1 MVRRRRAA
9 FLPPNPKTYIV
20 QATKLTSKEVYAYP
34 DGRKETVLR
43 GINLEIRRGEC
54 WGIVSNEP
62 FESELLL
69 EIVGSVRPYGEGRC
83 ILVER
88 GMMRRKRAILPHVFF
103 ISDGVS
109 LPTNMNT
116 LEYLMYVT
124 SHSKLAAQPRQAV
137 ILKLLLS
144 SNLYYL
150 TLVPIKYL
158 SRAEKAAVCLMTA
171 SLSGALLV
179 IFSVAGLKF
188 DERLSG
194 GIRKL
199 SDIITN
205 RGGAMLIG
213 SGDCDMVQT
222 VCSHAAFLLDGELTH
237 HGAVNEV
244 MSYLDK
250 RAFILRS
257 RNPQRLATAL
267 QAAEPALDV
276 RVYGEEVH
284 LYDDRSEPITEAE
297 LLALLLHTGETVES
311 LQKSTKTLGNAFKEV
326 VSGHDL

>member
-1 MVRRRRAA
+1 MARRRRDI

-34 DGRKETVLR
+34 DGRKETVLH
-43 GINLEIRRGEC
+43 GINLEIRRGES
-54 WGIVSNEP
+54 WGIVCNEP
-62 FESELLL
+62 FESEMLM
-69 EIVGSVRPYGEGRC
+69 EIIGSVRPYGEGRC
-83 ILVER
+83 TLVER
-88 GMMRRKRAILPHVFF
+88 GMMRRKRMILPHVFF
-103 ISDGVS
+103 ISEAVS

-158 SRAEKAAVCLMTA
+158 SSAERVAISLMTA

-188 DERLSG
+188 DERLAG
-194 GIRKL
+194 GMRKL

-205 RGGAMLIG
+205 RGSALLIG
-213 SGDCDMVQT
+213 TDDCDMVQT
-222 VCSHAAFLLDGELTH
+222 VCSHAAFLLSGNLSH
-237 HGAVNEV
+237 HGTMPEV
-244 MSYLDK
+244 LAYLDK
-250 RAFILRS
+250 RAYILHSNTPR
-257 RNPQRLATAL
+257 QLADAL
-267 QAAEPALDV
+267 KAAEPALDA
-276 RVYGEEVH
+276 RVYGQEVH
-284 LYDDRSEPITEAE
+284 LYDSRTQPITETE
-297 LLALLLHTGETVES
+297 LLTLLLHTGQTVVS
-311 LQKSTKTLGNAFKEV
+311 LQESAKTLENAFKEV